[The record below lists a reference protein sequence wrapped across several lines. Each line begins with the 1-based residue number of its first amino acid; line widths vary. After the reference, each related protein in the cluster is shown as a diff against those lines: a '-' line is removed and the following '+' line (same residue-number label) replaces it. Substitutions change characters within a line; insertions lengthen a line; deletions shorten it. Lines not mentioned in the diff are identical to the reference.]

1 MEEEDGENEMQD
13 ERSRSKRIMKIA
25 GQKRKSMNRSRS
37 KGTKIVKTSQEE
49 VRFLNLLLLSKK
61 GDGTCIS

>member
-1 MEEEDGENEMQD
+1 MEEEDGENDMQD